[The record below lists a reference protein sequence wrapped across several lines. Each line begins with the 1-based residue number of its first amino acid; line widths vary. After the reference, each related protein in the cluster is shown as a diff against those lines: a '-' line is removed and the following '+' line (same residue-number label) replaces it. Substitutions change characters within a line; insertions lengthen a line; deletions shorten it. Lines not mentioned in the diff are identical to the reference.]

1 MIAECDLKPFDFLHL
16 VNLIGQSAGTITDW
30 KSNQLSLKS
39 GGNVIASL
47 SKKGAQWF
55 YKNFKKYL
63 RISSCDT
70 IFN

>member
-47 SKKGAQWF
+47 SKKVHSDF
-55 YKNFKKYL
+55 IKISKN
-63 RISSCDT
+63 I
-70 IFN
+70 